1 MTLIDQGA
9 LIALSISGVWALTS
23 IISAGPARILGGM
36 RYNRI
41 RITLVALT
49 MAVIAIGLV
58 IQHGKMPSM
67 MQFGVL
73 SVSGFVGIFIG
84 DTLLYST
91 IARLGP
97 RRTTMLFST
106 HAPMTALI
114 GVGLGEVLSLRDWM
128 GIALVFAGVTVAIV
142 YGKRRDQLHVWE
154 SVQGL
159 MLIGVLLGLGAAFA
173 QAVGTIIANPV
184 MDSPDL
190 ANRLDPIVASAI
202 RVSIAAVA
210 LWLIMLVPGPWT
222 PTPAQAGARL
232 TPRLV
237 AIVALSGFLG
247 IGLGM
252 TLFLLALGMTDA
264 ALVATLSSMT
274 PVAQLPLI
282 WIVTRQRPALLAW
295 VGAML
300 AGLGTALLLY
310 QVA

>member
-9 LIALSISGVWALTS
+9 LIALSISVVWALTS
-23 IISAGPARILGGM
+23 IISAGPARALGGM

-41 RITLVALT
+41 RITLVSLI
-49 MAVIAIGLV
+49 MAVAALGLV
-58 IQHGKMPSM
+58 VHQGKVPSWT
-67 MQFGVL
+67 QIGVL
-73 SVSGFVGIFIG
+73 SLSGFAGIFIG

-114 GVGLGEVLSLRDWM
+114 GLGLGDALSPREWM
-128 GIALVFAGVTVAIV
+128 GIALVFAGVTVAIM

-154 SVQGL
+154 SVRGL
-159 MLIGVLLGLGAAFA
+159 LVVGVMLGLGSALA

-184 MDSPDL
+184 MDNPDL
-190 ANRLDPIVASAI
+190 TRRPDPIVASAI
-202 RVSIAAVA
+202 RVSVAAVA
-210 LWLIMLVPGPWT
+210 LWLIMMIPGPWT
-222 PTPAQAGARL
+222 PTPAQATARI
-232 TPRLV
+232 TPRIL
-237 AIVALSGFLG
+237 AIIGLSGFLG

-282 WIVTRQRPALLAW
+282 WLVTRQRPALLAW
-295 VGAML
+295 VGAGL